1 MLTSHPT
8 LVCLTLFSLAMVCLP
23 QTAAEETGIAVRV
36 RSHGAKFIGS
46 SMGGV
51 RVLIKNADTGEL
63 LAKGITKGSTGDT
76 KKLMKTK
83 TGVNDS
89 LATPDAAV
97 FNGSI
102 NIDEPTQVRIEASG
116 PLAQRQSSQQVS
128 HTRWVMPGKHL
139 TGGDGVLLT
148 LPGFVVDIL
157 EPPAHVKLTE
167 IPQQIVIRANVTLM
181 CGCPVEPGG
190 LWDAE
195 QYEIKVILK
204 RDGER
209 IAEHALAYA
218 GQPSQFRHQLQI
230 KEPGVYE
237 AIVYAHDPKLGNT
250 GLDRTTFIIASP

>member
-1 MLTSHPT
+1 MLAPNPT
-8 LVCLTLFSLAMVCLP
+8 LVSLTLFSLAMLCIP
-23 QTAAEETGIAVRV
+23 QAVAEETGIDVRV

-51 RVLIKNADTGEL
+51 RVLIRNADTGEL
-63 LAKGITKGSTGDT
+63 LAKGVTKGSTGDT

-83 TGVNDS
+83 TGVNET

-97 FNGSI
+97 FNGTI
-102 NIDEPTQVRIEASG
+102 NIDEPTRVYIEASG
-116 PLAQRQSSQQVS
+116 PLAQRQSTQQVS
-128 HTRWVMPGKHL
+128 HTRWVMPGKPL

-157 EPPAHVKLTE
+157 EPPAHTKLTE

-209 IAEHALAYA
+209 VAEHALTYA
-218 GQPSQFRHQLQI
+218 GQPSQFHHQLQI
-230 KEPGVYE
+230 TEPGVYE
-237 AIVYAHDPKLGNT
+237 ATVYAHDPKLGNT
-250 GLDRTTFIIASP
+250 GLDRTTFIITSE